1 MAIIGRLDIITNEG
15 YIQEALEQ
23 CEYKGLNKEQTAL
36 EIKKIIDEVVRLV
49 SKNESLH
56 LVSQQRE
63 LLEWL
68 SNEDYFNI
76 PKNEIDE
83 ILEDWKTYNSN
94 CG

>member
-1 MAIIGRLDIITNEG
+1 MERQITEEQFEKVRIHMRDTYDVAEHEWDEEELIEAIYEL
-15 YIQEALEQ
+15 
-23 CEYKGLNKEQTAL
+23 
-36 EIKKIIDEVVRLV
+36 LV

-76 PKNEIDE
+76 PKDEIDE
-83 ILEDWKTYNSN
+83 ILDDWKTYNSN
-94 CG
+94 RG